1 MSGVAK
7 AGKTSV
13 KFADT
18 ASGFTDFS
26 KLLKNPSID
35 PSVLAKV
42 ASANPTLFKRLS
54 NLSEAEGGLSAAS
67 RARLTKALD
76 AADPNLVKGLKKA
89 DDAGDAAAAGAKAG
103 DSTADQAFRAA
114 KYAAAGY
121 AGYSVIKYIEKKYED
136 EEEDYKNCMAACLP
150 HNWDEHIYGNVEK
163 EELDYSTP
171 ESIREYQIE
180 PIPKQPYCKEGMEC
194 ESYCAP
200 KCEEESEADIPLID
214 TPGKLAGSLA
224 GGLGNAAGGV
234 VGGLTGGLLEGLGLG
249 GPAGGLTSALASML
263 SFVFFMIFMLRD

>member
-1 MSGVAK
+1 MSGLAK
-7 AGKTSV
+7 AGKTSL
-13 KFADT
+13 KFTDDVAG
-18 ASGFTDFS
+18 AADFS
-26 KLLKNPSID
+26 KLMKNADID

-54 NLSEAEGGLSAAS
+54 NLSEAQGGLDAAT
-67 RARLTKALD
+67 RARLIKALD
-76 AADPNLVKGLKKA
+76 AADPNVLKGLKKA
-89 DDAGDAAAAGAKAG
+89 DDAGDAAAVGAKAG

-114 KYAAAGY
+114 KYAAAGF

-150 HNWDEHIYGNVEK
+150 HNWDEHIYGNVEMGDI
-163 EELDYSTP
+163 EYSTP

-180 PIPKQPYCKEGMEC
+180 PIPNQPYCKEGMEC
-194 ESYCAP
+194 ENFCGVR
-200 KCEEESEADIPLID
+200 CDEESKANIPLID

-224 GGLGNAAGGV
+224 GGLGRGAGQIA
-234 VGGLTGGLLEGLGLG
+234 GGLTGGLLDGLGLG
-249 GPAGGLTSALASML
+249 GAGGLTSSLASML

>member
-35 PSVLAKV
+35 PSVLSKV

-76 AADPNLVKGLKKA
+76 AADPNLLKGLKKA
-89 DDAGDAAAAGAKAG
+89 DDAGDAAAVGAKAG
-103 DSTADQAFRAA
+103 NSTADQAFRAA
-114 KYAAAGY
+114 KYAAAGF

-150 HNWDEHIYGNVEK
+150 HNWDEHIYGNVE
-163 EELDYSTP
+163 EGDIEYSTP

-180 PIPKQPYCKEGMEC
+180 PIPNQPYCKEGMEC

-200 KCEEESEADIPLID
+200 KCEEESEANIPLID

-224 GGLGNAAGGV
+224 GGLGRGAGQIA
-234 VGGLTGGLLEGLGLG
+234 GGLTGGLLDGLGLG
-249 GPAGGLTSALASML
+249 GAGGLTSSLASML

>member
-1 MSGVAK
+1 MSGLAK
-7 AGKTSV
+7 AGKTSL
-13 KFADT
+13 K
-18 ASGFTDFS
+18 FTDDAAGAAQFKS
-26 KLLKNPSID
+26 LVTKADID

-42 ASANPTLFKRLS
+42 ASANP
-54 NLSEAEGGLSAAS
+54 NLLKKLADAKGGLDTAS
-67 RARLTKALD
+67 RARLIKALD
-76 AADPNLVKGLKKA
+76 AADPNVLKGLKKA
-89 DDAGDAAAAGAKAG
+89 DDAGDAATVAGKA
-103 DSTADQAFRAA
+103 STTDQAFRAA
-114 KYAAAGY
+114 KYAAAGF

-163 EELDYSTP
+163 GELDYSTP

-200 KCEEESEADIPLID
+200 KCEEESKANIPLID

-224 GGLGNAAGGV
+224 GGLGRGAGQIA
-234 VGGLTGGLLEGLGLG
+234 GGLTGGLMDGLGLG
-249 GPAGGLTSALASML
+249 GGFGGLTSSLASML